1 MSDLEAL
8 RALMEADRWIERVSA
23 QKSHLPELGELATV
37 EGELR
42 NLAQQLRVCDDTLAP
57 LRAKSA
63 ERGGESERLRAR
75 AQALRSKLD
84 ASTANVRELTALQ
97 HELDVVLEHLSQSE
111 DRELEMM
118 SEIEPLEVSRAAL
131 TGAAQPLARRRATL
145 RATIDQLNA
154 SLDDELMALRTDRAL
169 RAHAVPEELRMRY
182 DTALARAGGSGAA
195 QVVDGRC
202 DGCRLALSP
211 LDLDRWRHHAD
222 SLTFA
227 CPECGRLLLP

>member
-23 QKSHLPELGELATV
+23 QKSHLPELGELTTI

-42 NLAQQLRVCDDTLAP
+42 TFAQQLRVCDEALAP
-57 LRAKSA
+57 LRATSV
-63 ERGGESERLRAR
+63 ERASESERLRTR
-75 AQALRSKLD
+75 ALALRAKLD

-111 DRELEMM
+111 DLELEVM

-131 TGAAQPLARRRATL
+131 TSAAQPLARRRETL
-145 RATIDQLNA
+145 RTTIDQLSG
-154 SLDDELMALRTDRAL
+154 SLDEELAAL
-169 RAHAVPEELRMRY
+169 RADRVLRVRAIPEELQHRY
-182 DTALARAGGSGAA
+182 EAALARAGGSGAA
-195 QVVDGRC
+195 QVVDGHC
-202 DGCRLALSP
+202 DGCRIALAP
-211 LDLDRWRHHAD
+211 LDLDRWRHQAD
-222 SLTFA
+222 TLAFS

>member
-23 QKSHLPELGELATV
+23 QKSHLPELGVLTRV
-37 EGELR
+37 ESELR
-42 NLAQQLRVCDDTLAP
+42 NFAQQLRVCDDALAP

-63 ERGGESERLRAR
+63 EREGESERLRAR
-75 AQALRSKLD
+75 AQSLHAKLG

-111 DRELEMM
+111 DRELDVM
-118 SEIEPLEVSRAAL
+118 SEIEPLEESRAAL
-131 TGAAQPLARRRATL
+131 TGVAQPLARRREAL
-145 RATIDQLNA
+145 RTTIDQLSA
-154 SLDDELMALRTDRAL
+154 SLGDELVAL
-169 RAHAVPEELRMRY
+169 RADRSLRAREVPDELRTRY
-182 DTALARAGGSGAA
+182 DAALARAGGSGAA

-202 DGCRLALSP
+202 DGCRLALAP
-211 LDLDRWRHHAD
+211 LDFDRWRHHAD
-222 SLTFA
+222 TLTFS